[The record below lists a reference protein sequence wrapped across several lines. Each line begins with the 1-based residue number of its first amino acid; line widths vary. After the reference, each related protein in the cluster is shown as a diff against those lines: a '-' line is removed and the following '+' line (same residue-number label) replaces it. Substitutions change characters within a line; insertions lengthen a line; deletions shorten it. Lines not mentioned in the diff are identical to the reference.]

1 MEIGLLGEFGPN
13 VHQHVDLMV
22 RAHETVLVQTLHQC
36 MEAMIVYLQSV
47 ETWKLKPAVLRL
59 IAQVIHVSVIFW
71 DLMNT

>member
-13 VHQHVDLMV
+13 VHQHVDLM
-22 RAHETVLVQTLHQC
+22 AGEHETVHAQTLHQC

>member
-36 MEAMIVYLQSV
+36 MEAMIVVLQSR
-47 ETWKLKPAVLRL
+47 ETWKLRPVTLRL
-59 IAQVIHVSVIFW
+59 IVQVIHVFVSFGV
-71 DLMNT
+71 